1 MKASARVVLQFA
13 LVLICCAVALAQPD
27 NRQNIAPEKKLEK
40 TSDSKPVEAAPA
52 LFSYQPIGSWAG
64 KRFIFLPKPKGSE
77 SGTYEDFSRLV
88 THKKYAGRVARVV
101 SANHS
106 GASAFIEFE
115 MEDDGERLRVFTV
128 ANKESVRGMALL
140 DDIENARKQWVGKT
154 LWSKML
160 MISSYD
166 EESGALS
173 MTPVKKFGT
182 LKVVD
187 VVPGWDEEKPV
198 RFKLETRD
206 GKQGFVDLNL
216 SGTNVQKDV
225 RLMSR
230 FEDSLMEED
239 PRLKYKWKADVWS
252 AIEKGQVY
260 PGMTEEQ
267 VKMSWGAPEKVAPTA
282 AGEVWIYPAGSL
294 VFRKGVLTGS
304 Q

>member
-1 MKASARVVLQFA
+1 MKKFTRPCLQFT
-13 LVLICCAVALAQPD
+13 LVAIFSVVALAQPET
-27 NRQNIAPEKKLEK
+27 RQNITTEKKSE
-40 TSDSKPVEAAPA
+40 SKPVEAAPTP
-52 LFSYQPIGSWAG
+52 FPYHPIGSWVG

-88 THKKYAGRVARVV
+88 THQKYSGRVARVV
-101 SANHS
+101 SANDS
-106 GASAFIEFE
+106 GASAFIEFQ

-140 DDIENARKQWVGKT
+140 DDIENARKQWAGKT
-154 LWSKML
+154 VWGKML

-166 EESGALS
+166 EQSGAIT
-173 MTPVKKFGT
+173 MTAVKKFGP

-187 VVPGWDEEKPV
+187 VVPGWDEEKPA
-198 RFKLETRD
+198 RFKLETPD

-216 SGTNVQKDV
+216 SGTNVQKEV
-225 RLMSR
+225 RYLSR
-230 FEDSLMEED
+230 FEDHLLAEN

-260 PGMTEEQ
+260 AGMTEEQ
-267 VKMSWGAPEKVAPTA
+267 VKMSWGEPDKITRTA
-282 AGEVWIYPAGSL
+282 AGDVWTYTSGAL
-294 VFRKGVLTGS
+294 VFKKGILSGS

>member
-1 MKASARVVLQFA
+1 MKKTARIVLQFT
-13 LVLICCAVALAQPD
+13 LVLICCVAALAQPD
-27 NRQNIAPEKKLEK
+27 KRQNITPEKKA
-40 TSDSKPVEAAPA
+40 DPKPAEAAPA
-52 LFSYQPIGSWAG
+52 VFPYQPIGSWAG

-77 SGTYEDFSRLV
+77 SGTYEDFSRAV

-101 SANHS
+101 SANDS
-106 GASAFIEFE
+106 GVSAFIEFE

-128 ANKESVRGMALL
+128 AHKESVRGMALL

-166 EESGALS
+166 EQSGALT
-173 MTPVKKFGT
+173 MTQVKKFGP
-182 LKVVD
+182 LKVID

-198 RFKLETRD
+198 RFKLETPA

-216 SGTNVQKDV
+216 SGTNVQKEV
-225 RLMSR
+225 RYLSR
-230 FEDSLMEED
+230 FEDRLMAED
-239 PRLKYKWKADVWS
+239 PKLKYKWRADVWS

-260 PGMTEEQ
+260 SGMTEEQ
-267 VKMSWGAPEKVAPTA
+267 VKMSWGEPEKTTRTA
-282 AGEVWIYPAGSL
+282 AGEVWTYPAGSL
-294 VFRKGVLTGS
+294 IFKKGVMTGS

>member
-1 MKASARVVLQFA
+1 MKKFTRPCLQFA
-13 LVLICCAVALAQPD
+13 LVAIFSVVALAQPET
-27 NRQNIAPEKKLEK
+27 RQNITTEKKSE
-40 TSDSKPVEAAPA
+40 SNPVEAASTP
-52 LFSYQPIGSWAG
+52 FPYHPIGSWVG

-77 SGTYEDFSRLV
+77 SGTYEDFSRVV
-88 THKKYAGRVARVV
+88 THQKYSGRVARVV
-101 SANHS
+101 SANDS
-106 GASAFIEFE
+106 GASAFIEFQ

-140 DDIENARKQWVGKT
+140 DDIENARKQWAGKT
-154 LWSKML
+154 VWGKML

-166 EESGALS
+166 EQSGAIT
-173 MTPVKKFGT
+173 MTVVKKLGP

-187 VVPGWDEEKPV
+187 VLPGWDEEKPA
-198 RFKLETRD
+198 RFKLETPD

-225 RLMSR
+225 RYLSR
-230 FEDSLMEED
+230 FEDHLLAEN

-260 PGMTEEQ
+260 AGMTEEQ
-267 VKMSWGAPEKVAPTA
+267 VKMSWGEPEKITRTA
-282 AGEVWIYPAGSL
+282 AGDVWTYTSGAL
-294 VFRKGVLTGS
+294 VFKKGILSGS

>member
-1 MKASARVVLQFA
+1 MKTSARIVLQFT

-27 NRQNIAPEKKLEK
+27 NRQNITPEKK
-40 TSDSKPVEAAPA
+40 SDSKPVEAAPT
-52 LFSYQPIGSWAG
+52 LFPYQSIGSWAG

-77 SGTYEDFSRLV
+77 SGTYEDFSRLI

-101 SANHS
+101 SAS
-106 GASAFIEFE
+106 DSKASAFIEFE

-140 DDIENARKQWVGKT
+140 DDIENARKQWAGKT

-166 EESGALS
+166 EQSGALT
-173 MTPVKKFGT
+173 MTPVKKFAP

-198 RFKLETRD
+198 RFKLETPD
-206 GKQGFVDLNL
+206 GKQGFVDVNM
-216 SGTNVQKDV
+216 SGTNVQKEV
-225 RLMSR
+225 RSLSR
-230 FEDSLMEED
+230 FEDNLMAED

-252 AIEKGQVY
+252 AIAKGQVY
-260 PGMTEEQ
+260 AGMTEEQ
-267 VKMSWGAPEKVAPTA
+267 VKMSWGEPEKVTRTA
-282 AGEVWIYPAGSL
+282 AGEVWAYRAGSL
-294 VFRKGVLTGS
+294 VFRKGILTGS

>member
-1 MKASARVVLQFA
+1 MKKFTRPCLQFA
-13 LVLICCAVALAQPD
+13 LVAIFSVVALAQPET
-27 NRQNIAPEKKLEK
+27 RQNITTEKKSE
-40 TSDSKPVEAAPA
+40 SNPVEAAPTP
-52 LFSYQPIGSWAG
+52 FPYHPIGSWVG

-88 THKKYAGRVARVV
+88 THQKYAGRVARVV
-101 SANHS
+101 SANDS
-106 GASAFIEFE
+106 GASAFIEFQ

-140 DDIENARKQWVGKT
+140 DDIENARKQWAGKT
-154 LWSKML
+154 VWGKML

-166 EESGALS
+166 EQSGAIA
-173 MTPVKKFGT
+173 MTTVKKFGP

-187 VVPGWDEEKPV
+187 VVPGWDEEKPA
-198 RFKLETRD
+198 RFKLETPE

-216 SGTNVQKDV
+216 SGTNVQKEV
-225 RLMSR
+225 RYLSR
-230 FEDSLMEED
+230 FEDHLMAEN

-252 AIEKGQVY
+252 TIEKGQIY

-267 VKMSWGAPEKVAPTA
+267 VKMSWGEPEKITRTA
-282 AGEVWIYPAGSL
+282 AGEVWTYPSGAL
-294 VFRKGVLTGS
+294 VFKKGILSGS

>member
-1 MKASARVVLQFA
+1 MKKFTRPCLQFA
-13 LVLICCAVALAQPD
+13 LVAIFSVVALAQPET
-27 NRQNIAPEKKLEK
+27 RQNITTEKKSE
-40 TSDSKPVEAAPA
+40 SNPVEAAPTP
-52 LFSYQPIGSWAG
+52 FPYHPIGSWVG

-88 THKKYAGRVARVV
+88 THQKYSGRVARVV
-101 SANHS
+101 SANDS
-106 GASAFIEFE
+106 GASAFIEFQ

-140 DDIENARKQWVGKT
+140 DDIENARKQWAGKT
-154 LWSKML
+154 VWGKML

-166 EESGALS
+166 EQSGAIT
-173 MTPVKKFGT
+173 MTVVKKLGP

-187 VVPGWDEEKPV
+187 VVPGWDEEKPA
-198 RFKLETRD
+198 RFKLETPD

-216 SGTNVQKDV
+216 SGTNVQKEV
-225 RLMSR
+225 RYLSR
-230 FEDSLMEED
+230 FEDQLLAEN

-267 VKMSWGAPEKVAPTA
+267 VKMSWGEPDKITRTA
-282 AGEVWIYPAGSL
+282 AGDVWTYTSGAL
-294 VFRKGVLTGS
+294 VFKKGILSGS